1 MVSSIVLPIKKVYSL
16 VDSIISVEM
25 KDEGRI
31 FQGRLVAVD
40 EYLNLHLEESI
51 ETTDVKNE
59 RDLGTLVI
67 RGNNILSIAPVA

>member
-16 VDSIISVEM
+16 VDSTISVEM

-31 FQGRLVAVD
+31 FQGTLVAVD
-40 EYLNLHLEESI
+40 EYLNLHLEDSV
-51 ETTDVKNE
+51 ETTDAANK